1 MTKAHLTI
9 DFDNITDADF
19 FLLLIELLAEG
30 NDYFYAEVFW
40 RLIEMI
46 ALDDAAYGYARE
58 LNEHGRKCLR
68 LRVEEILAGID
79 RASAR

>member
-19 FLLLIELLAEG
+19 FLLLIELLADG

-46 ALDDAAYGYARE
+46 ALDDAAYGYARV
-58 LNEHGRKCLR
+58 LDKRGREGIR
-68 LRVEEILAGID
+68 LRVEEILEGID
-79 RASAR
+79 RANAR